1 MEQMMALRAHIR
13 GGPEGLLYEAAP
25 RPALEPGDALV
36 EVAAAG
42 ITFAELDW
50 DETWTR
56 QGRDRTPIIPSHELA
71 GVVVEAEE
79 DAAHLAVG
87 APVFGIVP
95 FGRDGAAA
103 QFVAVPARFLVRRPP
118 EISDVTAAAAPLTAL
133 TAWQA
138 LTVHSHCTAGT
149 TVLVQGAAGG
159 VGGMVTQMAAAL
171 GAHVTGTARGED
183 LSYVKKLGA
192 ETVIDDETEA
202 FDDHSERYDIVI
214 DTVGGRTLD
223 RSYAVVRR
231 GGQLVTLQAPPSR
244 QEADRYGITATFF
257 VVEPDREQLI
267 DVAALIVAG
276 GLDITIAETYPLADG
291 RNAYLSGRRIGR
303 PSGKTVLVVR

>member
-1 MEQMMALRAHIR
+1 MNQMMALRAHLR

-25 RPALEPGDALV
+25 RPTLEPGDVLV

-42 ITFAELDW
+42 ITFAELEW

-56 QGRDRTPIIPSHELA
+56 QGRDRTPIIPSHEVA
-71 GVVVEAEE
+71 GVVVETGE
-79 DAAHLAVG
+79 DAADLAVG
-87 APVFGIVP
+87 APVFGLVP
-95 FGRDGAAA
+95 FDRDGAAA
-103 QFVAVPARFLVRRPP
+103 EFVAVPTRFLVPRPP
-118 EISDVTAAAAPLTAL
+118 EMSDVTAAAAPLTAL

-149 TVLVQGAAGG
+149 TVLVQGAAGS
-159 VGGMVTQMAAAL
+159 VGGMVTQMASAL
-171 GAHVTGTARGED
+171 GAHVTATARGED

-192 ETVIDDETEA
+192 ETVIDYQTEA

-223 RSYAVVRR
+223 RSYAVVRP
-231 GGQLVTLQAPPSR
+231 GGHLVTLQAPPSQ
-244 QEADRYGITATFF
+244 QEADRLGITATFF
-257 VVEPDREQLI
+257 VVKPDRKQLI

-276 GLDITIAETYPLADG
+276 ALDITIAETYPLAEG
-291 RNAYLSGRRIGR
+291 RRAYLSGRRLGR
-303 PSGKTVLVVR
+303 PSGKTVLLVK